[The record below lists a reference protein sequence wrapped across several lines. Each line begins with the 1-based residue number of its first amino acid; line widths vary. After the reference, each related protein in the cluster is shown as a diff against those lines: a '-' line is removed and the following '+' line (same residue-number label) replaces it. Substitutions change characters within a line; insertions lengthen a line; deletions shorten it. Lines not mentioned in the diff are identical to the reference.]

1 MAEAQARAA
10 PLPAKIGRHSV
21 VGYIATGGMAELFLG
36 KEPTGR
42 PVVIKRILP
51 HLARQ
56 TSFVSM
62 FIDEARIGSR
72 AKHPNLVEVYELG
85 QVGTDLFL
93 VMEYLVGENLAG
105 LARRLTKKNERMSYG
120 LCAYLI
126 AEVCDGLHAA
136 HELTDEGGNHLELVH
151 RDVSPQN
158 VFVTYGGDVKLLD
171 FGVATAAHRLTQT
184 ASGEVKG
191 KYAYMSPEQCRGE
204 PLDRRSDIFS
214 LGIVLYE
221 LTTLRRLFKRTNELQ
236 VMKAI
241 TEDPIP
247 RPSREAPDYPQALED
262 ICVRALARDPAQ
274 RYATAAEMREDL
286 LKAMQQIGLEG
297 DPHEA
302 IASKL
307 ARLFADRMVQ
317 KRELMDR
324 VRGGGD
330 LTELLVP
337 EVDEQV
343 EVPIVS
349 QGDATSLSR
358 VRGATAAPVRKSK
371 KGFAFLVAFL
381 AAVIAGAGVGAY
393 LRLHR
398 SGATPVAKKQ
408 PPPGP
413 VVAVTPDAAPVE
425 VPEGSGS
432 AEVEIE
438 DVEEVPPAP
447 PEQEYVVVTVE
458 TEPSGVKVKLDGEER
473 GATPIDVRIKK
484 TTTPVKLELLSPG
497 FATAAQEVVPDRD
510 QRMYF
515 SLIKT
520 EKTIVR
526 IKRPKKTQPKDNKG
540 SGFHRFD

>member
-1 MAEAQARAA
+1 
-10 PLPAKIGRHSV
+10 
-21 VGYIATGGMAELFLG
+21 MAELFLG

-72 AKHPNLVEVYELG
+72 AKHPNLVEVHELG

-105 LARRLTKKNERMSYG
+105 LVRRLTKRQERMSYG
-120 LCAYLI
+120 LCAYIL

-136 HELTDEGGNHLELVH
+136 HELKDESGTRLDLVH

-191 KYAYMSPEQCRGE
+191 KYAYMSPEQCKGE

-247 RPSREAPDYPQALED
+247 RPTREVAEYPKCLED
-262 ICVRALARDPAQ
+262 ICVRALARDPRQ
-274 RYATAAEMREDL
+274 RYATAAEMRDDL
-286 LKAMQQIGLEG
+286 LRAMQELGLDG

-307 ARLFADRMVQ
+307 ARLFADRMAQ
-317 KRELMDR
+317 KRELLDR

-330 LTELLVP
+330 LSDLLVP

-343 EVPIVS
+343 DVPLVGKAETS
-349 QGDATSLSR
+349 SLSR
-358 VRGATAAPVRKSK
+358 VRRAVARGSK
-371 KGFAFLVAFL
+371 RR
-381 AAVIAGAGVGAY
+381 AVIATAFAIAIIGGAAVGAMMR
-393 LRLHR
+393 LRDKKPT
-398 SGATPVAKKQ
+398 AAAVVITPVDASPADEIVVDE
-408 PPPGP
+408 PPPP
-413 VVAVTPDAAPVE
+413 
-425 VPEGSGS
+425 
-432 AEVEIE
+432 
-438 DVEEVPPAP
+438 PPAP
-447 PEQEYVVVTVE
+447 PEQQFVVISVD
-458 TEPSGVKVKLDGEER
+458 TEPSGVKVRLDGEER
-473 GATPIDVRIKK
+473 GATPLDIKLEK
-484 TTTPVKLELLSPG
+484 TTKPMKLELLAPG
-497 FATAAQEVVPDRD
+497 FATGGQQVVADRD
-510 QRMYF
+510 QRLSF

-520 EKTIVR
+520 ENTIVR
-526 IKRPKKTQPKDNKG
+526 VKRPPARPSTPKKKDDKD

>member
-1 MAEAQARAA
+1 MADAQARAA
-10 PLPAKIGRHSV
+10 PLPPRIGRHAV

-85 QVGTDLFL
+85 QVGNDLFL

-105 LARRLTKKNERMSYG
+105 LVRRLTKRNERMAWG
-120 LCAYLI
+120 LCAYI
-126 AEVCDGLHAA
+126 VAEVCDGLHAA
-136 HELTDEGGNHLELVH
+136 HELTDEAGNHLELVH

-241 TEDPIP
+241 TEEPIP
-247 RPSREAPDYPQALED
+247 RPTREAPDYPQALED

-274 RYATAAEMREDL
+274 RYSTAAEMRDDL
-286 LKAMQQIGLEG
+286 LKAMQQIGLDG

-307 ARLFADRMVQ
+307 ARLFSDRMAQ
-317 KRELMDR
+317 KRELMER
-324 VRGGGD
+324 VRRGED
-330 LTELLVP
+330 LTEVLVA

-343 EVPIVS
+343 DVPMVS
-349 QGDATSLSR
+349 AAEGTPLSR
-358 VRGATAAPVRKSK
+358 VRGATVKPARTK
-371 KGFAFLVAFL
+371 KNRRAVFLVAFL
-381 AAVIAGAGVGAY
+381 AAVVAGAGVGAF

-398 SGATPVAKKQ
+398 TKPKTTTPVA
-408 PPPGP
+408 
-413 VVAVTPDAAPVE
+413 ANATPDAAPVAPVTPPVAE
-425 VPEGSGS
+425 AGS
-432 AEVEIE
+432 AGSNAEV
-438 DVEEVPPAP
+438 DTDQGEEAPPAP
-447 PEQEYVVVTVE
+447 PEQEYIVVTVE
-458 TEPSGVKVKLDGEER
+458 TDPAGVMVKLDGEER
-473 GATPIDVRIKK
+473 GATPVDVRIKK
-484 TTTPVKLELLSPG
+484 DTKPLELELMSPG
-497 FATAAQEVVPDRD
+497 FTTAAQPVVPDRD

-515 SLIKT
+515 RLIKT
-520 EKTIVR
+520 QKTIVR
-526 IKRPKKTQPKDNKG
+526 IKKPPKQKERG